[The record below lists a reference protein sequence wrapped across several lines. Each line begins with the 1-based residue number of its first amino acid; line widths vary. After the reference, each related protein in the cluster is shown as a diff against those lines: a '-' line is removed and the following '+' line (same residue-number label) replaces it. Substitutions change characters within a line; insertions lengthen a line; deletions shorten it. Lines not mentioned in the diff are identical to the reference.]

1 MIKGL
6 THIYKSD
13 SVDIW
18 SIARF
23 TYFISGNKDKC
34 KTDYPDV
41 LKKNQPN
48 LIIQWCDK
56 KSYLI
61 ERKLFVCISKH
72 QTSKKKKPMSIC
84 KQGSRVNLNTKHSS
98 LSDSRALFSIF
109 NAGSHTTLQHDSS
122 WEAGGG
128 GDPYRKETC
137 PQTMAWSIFRAPER

>member
-41 LKKNQPN
+41 LKKQPN

-61 ERKLFVCISKH
+61 ERTLFVCICKH
-72 QTSKKKKPMSIC
+72 QTSKKKKPH
-84 KQGSRVNLNTKHSS
+84 VNMQ
-98 LSDSRALFSIF
+98 
-109 NAGSHTTLQHDSS
+109 AGEPS
-122 WEAGGG
+122 
-128 GDPYRKETC
+128 
-137 PQTMAWSIFRAPER
+137 